1 MNVLFINWSDIV
13 GGAGIAA
20 HRLYKGLLN
29 QGIDVKMLVAKAQSE
44 DENVN
49 VLSRRVRSFGQKI
62 TYRIGRRI
70 GLDSVYLDRSSV
82 ENHDF
87 FKKADVLNLH
97 NLHGDFF
104 NYLALPEL
112 AKSKPSVYTLHDM
125 WSFTGHCGY
134 SYDCGKWRTGC
145 GGCPY
150 PSSYPPITRDSTR
163 LQWRLKKW
171 VYNRSKLTIVTLSRW
186 LTEQAKQSMLNCFPI
201 YYIPNGID
209 TDIYKPLDKE
219 LCRKMLNIPADAR
232 VLMFA
237 ADYISREP
245 RKGGDLLMA
254 ALRALPAV
262 YKSQTLLITI
272 GHGGDNIEQITG
284 MKTLTL
290 GYVGGD
296 HLKSVCY
303 SAADIFV
310 FPTRADNLPLVLQE
324 SMACGTPMVS
334 FNVGGVPDLV
344 RPGITGYLAEP
355 NNADSLSQ
363 VLARLLDD
371 NALVEKMSKA
381 CREAAVQEYDIKL
394 QVKRYQELFR
404 NICR

>member
-219 LCRKMLNIPADAR
+219 LCRKMLNIP
-232 VLMFA
+232 
-237 ADYISREP
+237 
-245 RKGGDLLMA
+245 
-254 ALRALPAV
+254 
-262 YKSQTLLITI
+262 
-272 GHGGDNIEQITG
+272 
-284 MKTLTL
+284 
-290 GYVGGD
+290 
-296 HLKSVCY
+296 
-303 SAADIFV
+303 
-310 FPTRADNLPLVLQE
+310 
-324 SMACGTPMVS
+324 
-334 FNVGGVPDLV
+334 
-344 RPGITGYLAEP
+344 
-355 NNADSLSQ
+355 
-363 VLARLLDD
+363 
-371 NALVEKMSKA
+371 
-381 CREAAVQEYDIKL
+381 
-394 QVKRYQELFR
+394 
-404 NICR
+404 